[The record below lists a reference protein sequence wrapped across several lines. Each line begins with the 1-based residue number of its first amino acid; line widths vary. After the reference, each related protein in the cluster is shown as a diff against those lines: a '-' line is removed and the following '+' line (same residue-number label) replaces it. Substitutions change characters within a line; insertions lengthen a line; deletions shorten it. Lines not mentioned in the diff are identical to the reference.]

1 MDNPGPRRP
10 PTPLSGEF
18 IDEDAQR
25 VFDTVSGPN
34 LRLSDNMIQ
43 AAAISGG
50 GLLFAII
57 GAGWAWHTGNPLIA
71 GILVG
76 GFAGVVIS
84 LFLSGTVLGVVR
96 FMSAVKKR

>member
-1 MDNPGPRRP
+1 MDKPGPRRP
-10 PTPLSGEF
+10 PTPPSGEL

-25 VFDTVSGPN
+25 VFDTVTGPN
-34 LRLSDNMIQ
+34 LRLSDNVIQ

-57 GAGWAWHTGNPLIA
+57 GAVWAWLTSNPLIA
-71 GILVG
+71 GILLG
-76 GFAGVVIS
+76 GFAGVVVS
-84 LFLSGTVLGVVR
+84 LFLSGAILGIVR